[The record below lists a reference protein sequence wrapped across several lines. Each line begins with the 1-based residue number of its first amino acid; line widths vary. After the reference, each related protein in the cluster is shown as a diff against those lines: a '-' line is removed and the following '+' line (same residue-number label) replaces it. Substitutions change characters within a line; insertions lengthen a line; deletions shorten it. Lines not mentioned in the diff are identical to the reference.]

1 MASVGARDSPSRS
14 LPVNF
19 GVALFPGFQAID
31 VFGPIDAFNLM
42 SWSYEM
48 NLSILAETLDPV
60 TTLTKAANKSSHFF
74 ETVNPTHTFDDA
86 PPIEVLL
93 VPGGLG
99 TFDDTVNPTIEFVR
113 KTYPK
118 LRYLITV
125 CTGSG
130 VAARAG
136 VLDGKRAT
144 TNKATWQSIVALG
157 PNTNW
162 IPHARWVVDGNVW
175 TSSGVSAGID
185 AAFDFIKHVYGNETA
200 TNIANS
206 MEYER
211 HQNPDWDPFAAI
223 YNVGGEQGH
232 K

>member
-1 MASVGARDSPSRS
+1 MASYEAGDSPSGS
-14 LPVNF
+14 LPVKF

-31 VFGPIDAFNLM
+31 VFGPIDAFNVM
-42 SWSYEM
+42 SWSHEM
-48 NLSILAETLDPV
+48 NLSILAETLEPV
-60 TTLTKAANKSSHFF
+60 TTLTKAAKTPFF
-74 ETVNPTHTFDDA
+74 ETVNPTHTFENA

-99 TFDDTVNPTIEFVR
+99 TYEDTVNSTIEFVR

-130 VAARAG
+130 IAARAG
-136 VLDGKRAT
+136 VLDGKKAT
-144 TNKATWQSIVALG
+144 TNKAAWKSVVVLG
-157 PNTNW
+157 PKTNW
-162 IPHARWVVDGNVW
+162 IPHARWVVDGNIW

-185 AAFDFIKHVYGNETA
+185 AAFDFIERIYGNETA
-200 TNIANS
+200 TKVANA

-223 YNVGGEQGH
+223 YNVGGKQEQS
-232 K
+232 